1 MISIIVATSLNNV
14 IGKDNTIP
22 WNLPTDMKFFK
33 EKTLNHTVIM
43 GRKCWESIPEK
54 FRPLPKRTNIVI
66 TRDVDYIANGA
77 EISHNLIE
85 LLEKYKDTDDEIFVI
100 GGAEI
105 YKEAFK
111 YASKFYL
118 TRIFEEIDG
127 DIFLEGFDIN
137 EWKWIDSSDMSE
149 ENSYKFRFEFYSKIY
164 EL

>member
-1 MISIIVATSLNNV
+1 
-14 IGKDNTIP
+14 
-22 WNLPTDMKFFK
+22 
-33 EKTLNHTVIM
+33 M